1 LPTALGVVSSGTSVA
16 AQETTL
22 GVGNVKWFINYG
34 TETPT
39 EIGGLD
45 DLAPGKY
52 VVTMVLTYDNNGTPA
67 TTSDDKFLTETYNV
81 EILSPAVAL
90 TRVLAEAKPGIIINN
105 GEVTVDTG
113 ITLPSVSTVSGVT
126 YTWTENSDFASITSN
141 VLSVTR
147 MYTQNKVVLTV
158 TVGGLPGGTG
168 TLTRTFEFRIMPF
181 TKAEVEARVQDDI
194 KEAFDL
200 APRFFDL
207 QGIDPTGAASGIVD
221 LSGLLNLSLI
231 SKDASAASIAFTL
244 KSDVASIINQ
254 GSGVTDSGV
263 NAIYVES
270 GINQLR
276 VGALNFTGDITVTV
290 IGTVSVN
297 MGAVVATTSVSFD
310 LLLFDTTA
318 AVLPEITALSGVA
331 SPGSGVFE
339 LNAFNLNGR
348 VPTGSIVIEVYSGL
362 AAGGISGGTRVA
374 TITLPA
380 SSGVF
385 AGGEVAAS
393 LISFNG
399 ANQIVAGNDYF
410 SSVVL
415 PYSLY
420 RDSKLVAALESLKLI
435 SSTEIEAN

>member
-1 LPTALGVVSSGTSVA
+1 
-16 AQETTL
+16 
-22 GVGNVKWFINYG
+22 
-34 TETPT
+34 
-39 EIGGLD
+39 
-45 DLAPGKY
+45 
-52 VVTMVLTYDNNGTPA
+52 MVLTYDNNGTPA

-81 EILSPAVAL
+81 EILSPAAAL

-126 YTWTENSDFASITSN
+126 YTWSASGGNAAVASN
-141 VLSVTR
+141 VLTVTR

-158 TVGGLPGGTG
+158 TVSGLANTG
-168 TLTRTFEFRIMPF
+168 NTRTFEFRTMPF
-181 TKAEVEARVQDDI
+181 SKAEVEARVQEDI
-194 KEAFDL
+194 KGAFDL
-200 APRFFDL
+200 APRFFNL
-207 QGIDPTGAASGIVD
+207 QGIVPTGAGSGIVD
-221 LSGLLNLSLI
+221 LSGLLNLSLLE
-231 SKDASAASIAFTL
+231 KDASSATIAFTL
-244 KSDVASIINQ
+244 TSDVASIINQ
-254 GSGVTDSGV
+254 GSGVRDSGV

-270 GINQLR
+270 GTNVLR
-276 VGALNFTGDITVTV
+276 VGALNFTGDVTVTV
-290 IGTVSVN
+290 TGTVSVN
-297 MGAVVATTSVSFD
+297 MGSVVATSSVSFD
-310 LLLFDTTA
+310 LVLFDATP

-331 SPGSGVFE
+331 SPGSGVFV

-399 ANQIVAGNDYF
+399 ANTIVDGNDYF

>member
-1 LPTALGVVSSGTSVA
+1 
-16 AQETTL
+16 
-22 GVGNVKWFINYG
+22 
-34 TETPT
+34 
-39 EIGGLD
+39 
-45 DLAPGKY
+45 
-52 VVTMVLTYDNNGTPA
+52 MVLTYDNNGTPA

-81 EILSPAVAL
+81 EILSPAAAL

-158 TVGGLPGGTG
+158 TVNGLSGTPN
-168 TLTRTFEFRIMPF
+168 TRTFEFRIMPF
-181 TKAEVEARVQDDI
+181 TKAEVEARVQEDI
-194 KEAFDL
+194 KGAFDL

-221 LSGLLNLSLI
+221 LSGLLNLSLV

-254 GSGVTDSGV
+254 GSGVRDSGV

-270 GINQLR
+270 GTNQLR
-276 VGALNFTGDITVTV
+276 VGALDFAGDITVTV
-290 IGTVSVN
+290 TGTVSVN

-310 LLLFDTTA
+310 LVLFDTTA
-318 AVLPEITALSGVA
+318 AVLPAITAVSSGA
-331 SPGSGVFE
+331 TSSSGIFTVGTY
-339 LNAFNLNGR
+339 NLQGR
-348 VPTGSIVIEVYSGL
+348 VPTANIVINVYSGL
-362 AAGGISGGTRVA
+362 SASALSAATKVA

-380 SSGVF
+380 GSGILANALVIDA
-385 AGGEVAAS
+385 AGSNSGLVS
-393 LISFNG
+393 LVSG
-399 ANQIVAGNDYF
+399 QEIVDDNKYF
-410 SSVVL
+410 SIVSIS
-415 PYSLY
+415 YKYYEGSE
-420 RDSKLVAALESLKLI
+420 LVTAALPLERK
-435 SSTEIEAN
+435 SSDITAD